1 MRPGVGVVV
10 LRDDGRVFVGR
21 RIRRV
26 ATEVWQFPQGG
37 VDKGEA
43 PFDAALRELQE
54 ETGIEP
60 AKVELVAELPEPV
73 EYELPPDLD
82 KPPRWAKRYRG
93 QRQHWYALRFRGTD
107 DDIDLATHHPEF
119 DAFRWV
125 PLADAV
131 GMAVEFKREVYAAVG
146 RAFAP
151 LVARAVATAPRD
163 GSSGSADGYDA

>member
-10 LRDDGRVFVGR
+10 MRADGLVFVGR

-37 VDKGEA
+37 IDEGEA
-43 PFDAALRELQE
+43 PLDAALRELHE

-60 AKVELVAELPEPV
+60 AKVELLAELPEPV
-73 EYELPPDLD
+73 EYELPPDIE

-125 PLADAV
+125 PLPDAV
-131 GMAVEFKREVYAAVG
+131 GMAVEFKREVYAEVG

-151 LVARAVATAPRD
+151 LVARAAETAPRD
-163 GSSGSADGYDA
+163 GSD

>member
-1 MRPGVGVVV
+1 MSLRQLPMRPGVGVVIM
-10 LRDDGRVFVGR
+10 RDDGLVFVGR

-37 VDKGEA
+37 VDKDEE
-43 PFDAALRELQE
+43 PFAAALRELHE
-54 ETGIEP
+54 ETGIAP
-60 AKVELVAELPEPV
+60 DMVELVAELPEPV

-82 KPPRWAKRYRG
+82 NPPRWAKRYRG

-131 GMAVEFKREVYAAVG
+131 GMAVEFKREVYAEVG
-146 RAFAP
+146 RGFAP
-151 LVARAVATAPRD
+151 LVARTVETAPRD
-163 GSSGSADGYDA
+163 G

>member
-10 LRDDGRVFVGR
+10 MRDDGLVFVGR

-37 VDKGEA
+37 IDQGEEPLA
-43 PFDAALRELQE
+43 AALRELHE

-60 AKVELVAELPEPV
+60 AKVELVGELPEPV
-73 EYELPPDLD
+73 EYELPANLE
-82 KPPRWAKRYRG
+82 KPPKWSRRYRG

-119 DAFRWV
+119 DGFRWV

-131 GMAVEFKREVYAAVG
+131 GMAVEFKRDVYEAVG

-151 LVARAVATAPRD
+151 LVARIAGTAPRD
-163 GSSGSADGYDA
+163 GPSGSS